1 VLTTPQPLRTL
12 LAYDAKLAS
21 FVGRCFVAAV
31 FRFLRRQAKREL
43 GLRSIRDAHPGA
55 ITAVQRFNSAALLS
69 VHHHVLASDG
79 VFVTDASGTPRFEAL
94 PAPSRAEV
102 AQVAWSVCLRVV
114 AELRKRGRFLDSTD
128 DAAAEFVEREPA
140 LAACYSGSIEGTL
153 VMGPK
158 AGTRVVR
165 LFGRAAGAPKENRA
179 RPGHGFDVHAGV
191 RVSAND
197 RNGLERL
204 CRYLIRPP
212 LSEDR
217 VRLLPDGRV
226 QVRLKR
232 RWSDGTTHM
241 VHDPLDF
248 LTKLA
253 ALVPPPRVHL
263 VRYSGFLAPHA
274 KLRPRILEL
283 CRKEKD
289 ATSTPA
295 VAGTK
300 AAAGPGP
307 SAADGC
313 AERHR
318 HHRRRGWAELLA
330 RVFAIDVL
338 ECPKCGTQGMQ
349 RIATITDGKA
359 LRAILHSVGLPA
371 DSPEPA
377 PPRLPQH
384 PELDFAS

>member
-1 VLTTPQPLRTL
+1 
-12 LAYDAKLAS
+12 
-21 FVGRCFVAAV
+21 
-31 FRFLRRQAKREL
+31 
-43 GLRSIRDAHPGA
+43 
-55 ITAVQRFNSAALLS
+55 
-69 VHHHVLASDG
+69 
-79 VFVTDASGTPRFEAL
+79 
-94 PAPSRAEV
+94 
-102 AQVAWSVCLRVV
+102 VV
-114 AELRKRGRFLDSTD
+114 AELRKEGRFLDSTD
-128 DAAAEFVEREPA
+128 DAAAELVEREPA
-140 LAACYSGSIEGTL
+140 LAACYTGSIEGTL

-158 AGTRVVR
+158 AGARVVR
-165 LFGRAAGAPKENRA
+165 LFGRAAGAAKESRPK
-179 RPGHGFDVHAGV
+179 PGHGFDVHAGV

-212 LSEDR
+212 LSQDR

-274 KLRPRILEL
+274 KLRPRVLEL
-283 CRKEKD
+283 GRKEKD
-289 ATSTPA
+289 AMSAPA
-295 VAGTK
+295 VAAATK
-300 AAAGPGP
+300 AAAGSGP
-307 SAADGC
+307 SANQGC
-313 AERHR
+313 QERHR
-318 HHRRRGWAELLA
+318 RRRGWAELLA

-338 ECPKCGTQGMQ
+338 EFPKCGAKGMQ
-349 RIATITDGKA
+349 RVATITDGKA
-359 LRAILHSVGLPA
+359 LRAILSSVGLPA

-377 PPRLPQH
+377 PPRLPQQ